1 MHDRVTAIAHSN
13 IALAKY
19 WGKRDVKRNLPSVG
33 SLSMTLSNLHT
44 RTTVVRDD
52 TLENDSI
59 YLGDSPAPP
68 SFSNRASRFID
79 LIRELANS
87 QDALRVTTEN
97 SFPTGAGLASS
108 ASGFAALTL
117 AATRAFGLELD
128 NRALSRIARVGSGS
142 AARSLF
148 GGFVEWHRGEA
159 EDGSD
164 SFATRVAPTEHWDVH
179 MLVVVTSDEAKSYSS
194 TDGMNLTR
202 DTSPYYDAWIRSSE
216 TLLTE
221 MRQGVLERDL
231 TRVGE
236 LMEASCLRMHAV
248 MLSATPGL
256 LYWNGATVELIH
268 AVRALRSEGIEAYFT
283 IDAGP
288 QVKVLCR
295 PSDAKT
301 LARRLGTLNG
311 IKEILE
317 AGVGPD
323 AYLEPS

>member
-33 SLSMTLSNLHT
+33 SLSMTLSSLST
-44 RTTVVRDD
+44 RTTVVRDG

-68 SFSNRASRFID
+68 SFATRASRFLD
-79 LIRELANS
+79 LIRELADVHDS
-87 QDALRVTTEN
+87 LRVTTEN
-97 SFPTGAGLASS
+97 NFPTGAGLASS

-117 AATRAFGLELD
+117 AACHALGLELD
-128 NRALSRIARVGSGS
+128 DRALSRIARVGSGS

-164 SFATRVAPTEHWDVH
+164 SYAESIAPAEHWDVR
-179 MLVVVTSDEAKSYSS
+179 MLVVITSEDAKSHSS

-202 DTSPYYDAWIRSSE
+202 DTSPYYAAWVRDSDTI
-216 TLLTE
+216 LPA
-221 MRQGVLERDL
+221 MRQAVLDRDL

-311 IKEILE
+311 VKEILG
-317 AGVGPD
+317 AGVGPS
-323 AYLEPS
+323 AQLEPA